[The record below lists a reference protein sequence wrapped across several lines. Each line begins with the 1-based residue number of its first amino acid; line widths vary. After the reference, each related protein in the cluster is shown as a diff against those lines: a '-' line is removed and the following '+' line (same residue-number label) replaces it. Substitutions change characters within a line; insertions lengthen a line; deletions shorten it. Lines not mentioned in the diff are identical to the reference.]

1 MTEHVIPGSRDE
13 VDDAVPRPV
22 LSRYARRVAKPATV
36 QPSEPDPGDPVA
48 AEARPVDFEISA
60 RTPELPVT
68 PERPGDPEPASAS
81 SDRPAVPDPAAG
93 GAPREEAPTPRS
105 APDEVRR
112 VEASEVREAEPAA
125 AGGWMS
131 ALIPIPSEPA
141 GDRGARKKVPF
152 WKRIAL
158 PRAQATS
165 PGAATTAPRPL
176 SLEPILTRLNALEK
190 QLAANQSATES
201 QLARFEENI
210 TRLWELEEQLTLTE
224 VRERLA
230 LLEANQREIADAL
243 HTVGR
248 NLTLLAVVL
257 AAGLMAGL
265 LALGLLL

>member
-1 MTEHVIPGSRDE
+1 VTEHVIPGGRVE
-13 VDDAVPRPV
+13 EEDAVSRPV
-22 LSRYARRVAKPATV
+22 LSRYARRATTPATAH
-36 QPSEPDPGDPVA
+36 PPEPGTLDPDGV
-48 AEARPVDFEISA
+48 EARPVDFEISA
-60 RTPELPVT
+60 RTPDLPDT
-68 PERPGDPEPASAS
+68 LGRPGDTGPGTGR
-81 SDRPAVPDPAAG
+81 SDFNAVPDHATSEASRAA
-93 GAPREEAPTPRS
+93 AATPRA
-105 APDEVRR
+105 APDDVRR
-112 VEASEVREAEPAA
+112 VEASEVHEAEPT

-131 ALIPIPSEPA
+131 ALIPVPRDPA
-141 GDRGARKKVPF
+141 TDRSARKKVPF

-158 PRAQATS
+158 PRAQETS
-165 PGAATTAPRPL
+165 PTAATAAPRSL

-201 QLARFEENI
+201 QLTRFEENI
-210 TRLWELEEQLTLTE
+210 TRLWELEEQLALTE